1 MVHKTGEFLGN
12 RIPGAVTNSY
22 DNKVLQLKSVEQII
36 IPPEKREDK
45 IKQTKTSIIKMEHY
59 KTSKL

>member
-22 DNKVLQLKSVEQII
+22 DNKVLQLKSVEQ
-36 IPPEKREDK
+36 KLFRQK
-45 IKQTKTSIIKMEHY
+45 NKKTKLN
-59 KTSKL
+59 KLRQVL